1 MIEEIG
7 IVTSTEG
14 RTAHVNVPK
23 KSTCEGCTAGTCTT
37 GEQSMEIIAFNKA
50 GAETGQKVKVLIHSS
65 AYMKGAIIVYGIP
78 ALALV
83 AGAVFGKEFM
93 PALFIGTDPD
103 ILSAQ
108 AFDAAAM
115 VCSLLKDHKD
125 TPLAVRDGLLA
136 LQNYAGISGSATFAG
151 SGEAQKKLFL
161 IKIED
166 GKFTL
171 LGGGK

>member
-93 PALFIGTDPD
+93 PELFIGADPD
-103 ILSAQ
+103 ILSAI
-108 AFDAAAM
+108 FGFGFM
-115 VCSLLKDHKD
+115 
-125 TPLAVRDGLLA
+125 GL
-136 LQNYAGISGSATFAG
+136 SFAG
-151 SGEAQKKLFL
+151 VKIWSNLKADKTESGPV
-161 IKIED
+161 IEEI
-166 GKFTL
+166 
-171 LGGGK
+171 LG

>member
-65 AYMKGAIIVYGIP
+65 AYMKGTIIIYGIP

-83 AGAVFGKEFM
+83 AGAVFGKEVM
-93 PALFIGTDPD
+93 PELFIGTDPD
-103 ILSAQ
+103 ILSAI
-108 AFDAAAM
+108 FGFGFM
-115 VCSLLKDHKD
+115 
-125 TPLAVRDGLLA
+125 GLSFVGVKIWSNLNA
-136 LQNYAGISGSATFAG
+136 DKTESGPV
-151 SGEAQKKLFL
+151 
-161 IKIED
+161 IEEI
-166 GKFTL
+166 
-171 LGGGK
+171 LG

>member
-65 AYMKGAIIVYGIP
+65 AYMKGAIIIYGIP

-93 PALFIGTDPD
+93 PALFNGTDPD
-103 ILSAQ
+103 ILSAI
-108 AFDAAAM
+108 FGFGFM
-115 VCSLLKDHKD
+115 GLSFVGVKIWSNLKADK
-125 TPLAVRDGLLA
+125 TE
-136 LQNYAGISGSATFAG
+136 SGPV
-151 SGEAQKKLFL
+151 
-161 IKIED
+161 IEEI
-166 GKFTL
+166 
-171 LGGGK
+171 LG

>member
-23 KSTCEGCTAGTCTT
+23 KSTCEGCKAGSCTA

-65 AYMKGAIIVYGIP
+65 AYVKGAIVIYGIP

-93 PALFIGTDPD
+93 PGLFIGTDPD
-103 ILSAQ
+103 ILSAI
-108 AFDAAAM
+108 FGFGFM
-115 VCSLLKDHKD
+115 
-125 TPLAVRDGLLA
+125 GLSFV
-136 LQNYAGISGSATFAG
+136 GV
-151 SGEAQKKLFL
+151 
-161 IKIED
+161 KIWSNLNADKTESD
-166 GKFTL
+166 PVVEEI
-171 LGGGK
+171 LG

>member
-14 RTAHVNVPK
+14 RTARVNVPK

-65 AYMKGAIIVYGIP
+65 AYMKGTIIIYGIP

-83 AGAVFGKEFM
+83 AGAVFGKEVM
-93 PALFIGTDPD
+93 PELFIGTDPD
-103 ILSAQ
+103 ILSAI
-108 AFDAAAM
+108 FGFGFM
-115 VCSLLKDHKD
+115 
-125 TPLAVRDGLLA
+125 GLSFVGVKIWSNL
-136 LQNYAGISGSATFAG
+136 NVDKTESGPV
-151 SGEAQKKLFL
+151 
-161 IKIED
+161 IEEI
-166 GKFTL
+166 
-171 LGGGK
+171 LG